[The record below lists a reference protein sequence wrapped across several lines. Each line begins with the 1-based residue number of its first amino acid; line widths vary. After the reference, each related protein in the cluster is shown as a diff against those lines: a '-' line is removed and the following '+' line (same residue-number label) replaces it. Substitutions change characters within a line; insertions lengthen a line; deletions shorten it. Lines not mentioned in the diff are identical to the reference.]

1 MICKIYKLALLTL
14 VYVSL
19 NAPAF
24 AATCS
29 CAGVPLLASIDTSA
43 KEKGDLYIS
52 YSAEY
57 HQISDLVSGTD
68 DVPDETGRD
77 RNTFSQVITSSY
89 AFTDH
94 WSASALVSYVEH
106 DRTIGSSFLGKTST
120 SGISDS
126 VILAR
131 YTPFFVTPFSR
142 HEASLGLGLRIPT
155 GDDDYGNSFVISED
169 MQPSVGALGKI
180 IWASYSYAFN
190 QAATVQFNTSA
201 NYTRNEENDRKY
213 QFGHEINFA
222 FGISHSISPRLG
234 YSAALRYRTT
244 EADHRAGV
252 EIPNTGGEWLD
263 FIPAVQWS
271 FTENFSA
278 GLSGRIPVWR
288 DLSGALQFTTS
299 YSYAVSLTYG
309 F

>member
-1 MICKIYKLALLTL
+1 VICKKCQFALLAL
-14 VYVSL
+14 VYLYQV
-19 NAPAF
+19 APAV

-43 KEKGDLYIS
+43 REKGDLYIS

-77 RNTFSQVITSSY
+77 RNSFSQVISSSY

-94 WSASALVSYVEH
+94 WSASALLSYVEH

-126 VILAR
+126 VLLAR

-155 GDDDYGNSFVISED
+155 GDDNFGDGIVVSED

-180 IWASYSYAFN
+180 VWASYSYAFN

-201 NYTRNEENDRKY
+201 NYTRNEENSRKY
-213 QFGHEINFA
+213 QFGHEFNFA
-222 FGISHSISPRLG
+222 AGIGHSISPRLG
-234 YSAALRYRTT
+234 YSVLLRYRTT
-244 EADHRAGV
+244 EADHRSGV

-263 FIPAVQWS
+263 FIPSVQWS

-278 GLSGRIPVWR
+278 GLSGRLPVWR

-299 YSYAVSLTYG
+299 YSYALSLAYG